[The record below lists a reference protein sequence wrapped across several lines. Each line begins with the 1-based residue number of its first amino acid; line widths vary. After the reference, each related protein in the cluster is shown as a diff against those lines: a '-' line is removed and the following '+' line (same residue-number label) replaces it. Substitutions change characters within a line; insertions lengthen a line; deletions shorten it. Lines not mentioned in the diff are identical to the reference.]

1 MTTSGSA
8 PWPVRYGHP
17 LDKTEHVDGGDQV
30 GRDRGFE
37 MLAGLLEASHLST
50 AEQLPGL
57 VSAHAAPAGFH
68 DIRMFVVDLRQESLV
83 RFQGDDD
90 DGEILPV
97 DSTLAGR
104 AFRNVEL
111 ITTSEADELHTW
123 LPLLDGT
130 ERLGVMRVTTTHM
143 NEQVADGVRVLAAL
157 VALLVVSKRP
167 HSDTLA
173 RLTRS
178 RPMSVAAEVVWPLVP
193 PLSFATDDFVVSGV
207 LEPAYDIGGDTVDY
221 AVAGDRLYLSI
232 FDAMG
237 HDRAAGLTASLATAT
252 CRTSRRESLDLP
264 ETSSNIDKVIGE
276 QFDRRRFATGILAEL
291 DRSTGVL
298 HVVNRGHPLPL
309 LIRGGRWLM
318 ELNCPPTP
326 PMGFQLD
333 IRPQLCRVQ
342 LQAGDRLLLYTD
354 GVIEARDEEGHEF
367 GARRFAD
374 FVIRHESDGFSAPET
389 LRRLMRAV
397 LRHQRGRLQDD
408 ATVLMVDWRS
418 DRQSRMVTS
427 RLPAKA

>member
-1 MTTSGSA
+1 MA
-8 PWPVRYGHP
+8 RVNRNR
-17 LDKTEHVDGGDQV
+17 E
-30 GRDRGFE
+30 FE
-37 MLAGLLEASHLST
+37 MMAGLLDASHLST
-50 AEQLPGL
+50 AEHLPGL
-57 VSAHAAPAGFH
+57 VSERAAMAGFH
-68 DIRMFVVDLRQESLV
+68 DVRIFLVDLRQENLV
-83 RFQGDDD
+83 RFHGKPD

-104 AFRNVEL
+104 VFRNVEL
-111 ITTSEADELHTW
+111 ITTSEGEELHTW

-130 ERLGVMRVTTTHM
+130 ERLGVLRATTTHM
-143 NEQVADGVRVLAAL
+143 DEHVADGLRALAAL

-221 AVAGDRLYLSI
+221 AVAGDLLYLSI

-237 HDRAAGLTASLATAT
+237 HDQSAGLTASLATAT
-252 CRTSRRESLDLP
+252 CRASRRSDLDLP
-264 ETSSNIDKVIGE
+264 ETSANIDKVIGE
-276 QFDRRRFATGILAEL
+276 QFGRRRFATGILSRL
-291 DRSTGVL
+291 DRSAGVL
-298 HVVNRGHPLPL
+298 HIVNRGHPLPL
-309 LIRGGRWLM
+309 LIRGGRWLT

-333 IRPQLCRVQ
+333 IRPRTCRVQ
-342 LQAGDRLLLYTD
+342 LQAGDRVLLYTD

-374 FVIRHESDGFSAPET
+374 FIIRHESDGFSAPET
-389 LRRLMRAV
+389 LRRLMRAI

-408 ATVLMVDWRS
+408 ATVLMLDWHS

-427 RLPAKA
+427 RLPAKV